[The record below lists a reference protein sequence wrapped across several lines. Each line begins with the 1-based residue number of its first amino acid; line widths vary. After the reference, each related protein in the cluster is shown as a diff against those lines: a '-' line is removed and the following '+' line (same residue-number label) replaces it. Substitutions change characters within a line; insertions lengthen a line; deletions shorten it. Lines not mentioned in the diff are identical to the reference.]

1 MKIAKL
7 ALAAVVSVISTI
19 AIAQQSAEKYLIT
32 GTYTQGKS
40 EGIYVYAFNTN
51 NGSYK
56 EVSHVKSSNPSFVA
70 VSPNEKFVY
79 AVNENGDKDNG
90 GEVSAFAF
98 DKATGKLTF
107 LNKQLSA
114 GDHPCYVVVDKTGK
128 WVIAGNYSSGTLSVL
143 PVEADGSLGKA
154 ATTIQHS
161 GSGVNKSRQEKPHV
175 HCTVL
180 SEDNKWLFVPD
191 LGIDKVMIYAFD
203 DKTGKLTPGPQP
215 FAKAADGAGP
225 RHLTFHPNNKHAYL
239 IEEMAGAVT
248 VFDYVRGRLHAVQH
262 IKTVQDNDK
271 EFIGSADIHV
281 SEDGKFLYASN
292 RGGFNTIAIFSIDP
306 QNGRLTLVGHQP
318 SGGKIPRNFSL
329 SPGGNFLLAANQ
341 ETDDIAI
348 FKTDKKTGM
357 LTDTGKRVSVGKPV
371 CLKWISKQ

>member
-1 MKIAKL
+1 MKIASV
-7 ALAAVVSVISTI
+7 ALSAVLCVMSTI
-19 AIAQQSAEKYLIT
+19 TMAQQAAEKYLIT

-40 EGIYVYAFNTN
+40 EGIYVYSFNTN
-51 NGSYK
+51 DGSYK
-56 EVSHVKSSNPSFVA
+56 EVSHIKSSNPSFVA
-70 VSPNEKFVY
+70 VSPNEKYVY

-114 GDHPCYVVVDKTGK
+114 GDHPCYVEVDRTGK
-128 WVIAGNYSSGTLSVL
+128 WVITGNYSSGTLSVL

-154 ATTIQHS
+154 VTTIQHS

-175 HCTVL
+175 HCTIL
-180 SEDNKWLFVPD
+180 SKDNKWLFVPD

-203 DKTGKLTPGPQP
+203 ANTGKLTPGPQP
-215 FAKAADGAGP
+215 FAKVADGAGP

-239 IEEMAGAVT
+239 IEEMSGAVT
-248 VFDYVRGRLHAVQH
+248 VFDYIRGRLHAVQH

-306 QNGRLTLVGHQP
+306 QNGKLTLAGHQP

-348 FKTDKKTGM
+348 FKTDKKTGL
-357 LTDTGKRVSVGKPV
+357 LTDTGKRISVGKPV
-371 CLKWISKQ
+371 CLKWINK